1 MSRTLSDR
9 CLALAGVFQAT
20 ELVRQVARQ
29 GQADPQAVEATL
41 GSLFYIDADSVAEV
55 YGGIDGVRL
64 GLQTLRVQLTNP
76 RSSEGLEV
84 TRYAVTLLQ
93 LERRLLRRRELLE
106 ALRAGIERISVQVS
120 YFSRTHD
127 TVIAALADLYRNT
140 ISTLTP
146 RVIVHGE
153 PAFLEDTGRARLI
166 RALLLAGV
174 RSAVLWRQSGG
185 GRWNLL
191 FGRAKLLAAAEQL
204 LAGAS
209 PS

>member
-20 ELVRQVARQ
+20 ELVQQVARK
-29 GQADPQAVEATL
+29 GQADPQAVEATI

-55 YGGIDGVRL
+55 YGGLEGVRV
-64 GLQTLRVQLTNP
+64 GLHTLRVQLSNP

-93 LERRLLRRRELLE
+93 LERRLHRRRELLE
-106 ALRAGIERISVQVS
+106 ALRTGIERISVQVS

-127 TVIAALADLYRNT
+127 TVIAALDDLYRNT

-153 PAFLEDTGRARLI
+153 PSFLEDTGRARLI

-191 FGRAKLLAAAEQL
+191 FGRASMLATAEQL
-204 LAGAS
+204 LAGTT

>member
-20 ELVRQVARQ
+20 ELVQQVARQ

-64 GLQTLRVQLTNP
+64 GLQTLRVQLANP

-146 RVIVHGE
+146 LIIVHGE